1 LILDRFGHLYIYIY
15 IYIYISARIKQIKNL
30 VVYADFDEGVFN
42 KEIKRYIRLD
52 LEILIAAAEKK
63 REKKSRCLSFG
74 RIHA

>member
-1 LILDRFGHLYIYIY
+1 
-15 IYIYISARIKQIKNL
+15 
-30 VVYADFDEGVFN
+30 VYADFDEGVFN
-42 KEIKRYIRLD
+42 KEIKRYIYIYKRRLD